1 MSRLYGALTF
11 QWLHVSVRTLFCSR
25 ASPFSQALRLQSKWF
40 HRTRGAPCPWCTI
53 YRDSRQ
59 CSEPSSVC
67 NLRWTM
73 SWVQGPIDLPP
84 PHQNLEVR
92 TRAFYGAHNALPLEF
107 WPPCHHGDDAAVQVY
122 EHFGEAERRF
132 FRCPYYEVFI
142 YFTCHYQFVYANLSW
157 HVNILLILIECR
169 LVIVGLLIGLMALW
183 KFMCKNTYVTCTYWT
198 SKRT

>member
-1 MSRLYGALTF
+1 MPRLFSEFTFQSVHSSVTRLFSDWTLQCLGFSVSGLYDALPF

-25 ASPFSQALRLQSKWF
+25 ASPFTQALRLQSKWF

-73 SWVQGPIDLPP
+73 SWVQGPIDPPP
-84 PHQNLEVR
+84 PHQNLKGR

-107 WPPCHHGDDAAVQVY
+107 WLHATMEMMLLYRSTSILVMPKEGSSVALTT
-122 EHFGEAERRF
+122 RF
-132 FRCPYYEVFI
+132 SYISPVIISSYTQI
-142 YFTCHYQFVYANLSW
+142 YHEML
-157 HVNILLILIECR
+157 
-169 LVIVGLLIGLMALW
+169 
-183 KFMCKNTYVTCTYWT
+183 T
-198 SKRT
+198 SYSF